1 MSKRRQPYATA
12 IDRATRS
19 TLYQKIGFANGP
31 RDQFGRGL
39 YHNQLRGTLGESV
52 SALLSDEVMNSGK
65 PLRFFSFLIVTA
77 RVPLPRQLKTTRSL
91 AGVFRGRLDVKMLAA
106 TFRAPFYLGFLPFP
120 KATSGSRER
129 LYFL

>member
-1 MSKRRQPYATA
+1 MATNA
-12 IDRATRS
+12 D
-19 TLYQKIGFANGP
+19 KANLSASSEDGWRDVP
-31 RDQFGRGL
+31 REPTKGHFEFGRRL
-39 YHNQLRGTLGESV
+39 YRNQLRGNLGESV
-52 SALLSDEVMNSGK
+52 CALLSDEAMKFGK